1 MASLPSLETLPEE
14 LIEIICADLDIESK
28 AAMALLQL
36 IPSFADKYLRAY
48 REYRV
53 KLSNELTTELQ
64 DPDLDP
70 EDRRE
75 FAYDYPHI
83 VGLRKRNKMAMLIK
97 LLNLRPV
104 RGPLASAQ
112 YQGLYNIFYID
123 HDPLPE
129 AEDNEFEVILYD
141 DEGVK
146 GNYWSRRLGRL
157 IYFVNHS
164 YRKINEEEHDQEDV
178 DAASNGFINDLAEA
192 MKTRINLRITAT
204 TTPGLIKRIC
214 DEALCDNVPA
224 VIKQEHIRGWR
235 VLQPEELYRGQQPS
249 YSTVYWCKTPGV
261 ERIVWVHST
270 IPLDDLTD
278 DDFKDISIF
287 RMITIL
293 RKVDRG
299 WSVRTWGEELGM
311 TIFQLLLN
319 EIAQAEDQNDQP
331 QFVLAC
337 GFENTALI

>member
-1 MASLPSLETLPEE
+1 MLKTMDPPSLETLPEE
-14 LIEIICADLDIESK
+14 LIEIICANLDIESK

-53 KLSNELTTELQ
+53 KLSNDLTTELQ

-70 EDRRE
+70 EDPSE
-75 FAYDYPHI
+75 FDYDYPHI
-83 VGLRKRNKMAMLIK
+83 VGRRNKMATLIK

-112 YQGLYNIFYID
+112 YKGLYNISYID
-123 HDPLPE
+123 DDPLPE
-129 AEDNEFEVILYD
+129 AEDHEFEVILYD
-141 DEGVK
+141 DEVVK

-178 DAASNGFINDLAEA
+178 DAASDGFINDLAEA
-192 MKTRINLRITAT
+192 MKTRINLRIKAT

-214 DEALCDNVPA
+214 DEGLCENVPA
-224 VIKQEHIRGWR
+224 VIEQEHIRGCC
-235 VLQPEELYRGQQPS
+235 VLQPEELYWGQQPS

-270 IPLDDLTD
+270 IPLTDLTD
-278 DDFKDISIF
+278 DDFKNISIF
-287 RMITIL
+287 RMNTIL

-299 WSVRTWGEELGM
+299 WSVASWGEELGM

-319 EIAQAEDQNDQP
+319 VFAALQSK
-331 QFVLAC
+331 VLVR
-337 GFENTALI
+337 